1 MGDQLKCTFGAA
13 PAPITVI
20 PKGMPVM
27 FEGKFAATMTDNIP
41 IANIAPFG
49 MCSSLSNPQ
58 VAAATAAASGVLT
71 PMPCIPVTPAPW
83 APPSPTVNIGGI
95 NVINASSML
104 NCIWGGVIT
113 PTPTASK
120 EQVP

>member
-13 PAPITVI
+13 PSPITVI
-20 PKGMPVM
+20 PKGMPVI

-41 IANIAPFG
+41 MANIMPFG
-49 MCSSLSNPQ
+49 MCSSLANPQ
-58 VAAATAAASGVLT
+58 VAAATAAAMGALT

-83 APPSPTVNIGGI
+83 APPSQTVSIGNI
-95 NVINASSML
+95 NVINAASVL
-104 NCIWGGVIT
+104 NCIWGGAIT
-113 PTPTASK
+113 PTPTALK